1 MRVLR
6 EGFIHR
12 EQWLL
17 WLEWGLESRQP
28 IPGVTMEVSQFYPW
42 VLLLVDLLVVTV

>member
-1 MRVLR
+1 MRVPR

-12 EQWLL
+12 EQGLL
-17 WLEWGLESRQP
+17 WLGWDLESRQP

-42 VLLLVDLLVVTV
+42 VLLLIDLLAVAV